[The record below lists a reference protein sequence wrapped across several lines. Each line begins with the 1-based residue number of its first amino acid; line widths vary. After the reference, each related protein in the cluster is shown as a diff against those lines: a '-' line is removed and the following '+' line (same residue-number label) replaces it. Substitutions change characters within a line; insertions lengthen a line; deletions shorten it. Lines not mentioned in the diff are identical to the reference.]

1 MYNWNGYT
9 KAKPCF
15 RHLPRLKFFLFV
27 FVNTLCLTSHM
38 EEVWSNL
45 TDENTDKWLHA
56 IDRADRYHLR
66 MLVFRSGM
74 IEPELRNLQL
84 AAHKFYDLMSP
95 QELRVF
101 KKRTLGHT
109 FVDIAAEME
118 ITESSVKEYWRRT
131 LKKIGDVIEKTN
143 NDEEKE
149 S

>member
-1 MYNWNGYT
+1 
-9 KAKPCF
+9 
-15 RHLPRLKFFLFV
+15 
-27 FVNTLCLTSHM
+27 M

-56 IDRADRYHLR
+56 INRADRYHLR

-101 KKRTLGHT
+101 KQRTLGHT
-109 FVDIAAEME
+109 FVDIAVEMQ

-143 NDEEKE
+143 SDEEKE